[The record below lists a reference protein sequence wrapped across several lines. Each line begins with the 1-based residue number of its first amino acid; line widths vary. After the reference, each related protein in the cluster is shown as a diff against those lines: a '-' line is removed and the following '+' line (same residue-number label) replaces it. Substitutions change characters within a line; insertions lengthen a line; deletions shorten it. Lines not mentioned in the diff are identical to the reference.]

1 MHWQN
6 DDSMSILY
14 QEVWMIA
21 WHIAVCVLE
30 PHPVAPASI
39 TRPFLVV
46 VPILHALS
54 ACLCWGAR
62 AHVLQVKFS
71 QACDGLVQVAQG
83 LNVTQVYPDA

>member
-6 DDSMSILY
+6 DGSMSILY
-14 QEVWMIA
+14 QEGWMIA

-30 PHPVAPASI
+30 PHPVVPASI

-54 ACLCWGAR
+54 ACLFAPEHMWFSSD
-62 AHVLQVKFS
+62 FS
-71 QACDGLVQVAQG
+71 QACGGLVQVAQG
-83 LNVTQVYPDA
+83 LNATQVYPGA